1 MNIGM
6 ERQVIDDWE
15 YFSWHPDCP
24 PRHII
29 QSKNIVT
36 INLANQYTRLS
47 TRLISEIAAIG
58 GLSETFF
65 VIAMSVA
72 LYFGGPFR
80 DLDLGIHFNKMM
92 RQINPNPKDAEYE

>member
-6 ERQVIDDWE
+6 ERQVIDDHS
-15 YFSWHPDCP
+15 YFDFEPGTE

-29 QSKNIVT
+29 QAKNIVT
-36 INLANQYTRLS
+36 MNLANQYTRLS

-80 DLDLGIHFNKMM
+80 DLDFGIHFNKMM